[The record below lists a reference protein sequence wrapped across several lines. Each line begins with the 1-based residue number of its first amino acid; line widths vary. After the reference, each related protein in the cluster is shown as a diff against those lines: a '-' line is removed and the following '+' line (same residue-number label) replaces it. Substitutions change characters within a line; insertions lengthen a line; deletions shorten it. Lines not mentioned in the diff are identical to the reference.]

1 MRDMKQTTPT
11 IPYLCISSFGQT
23 AWLDLDESTNAL
35 IGSGSHCKV
44 QVSGSDVRSLH
55 CIVAMK
61 DDRLEVRDWN
71 TGCTFVNGQAIS
83 EPTELKEGDSLKIGD
98 SEITAVLSE
107 SGHAEIQSLMTA
119 MAEAEGQPET
129 PVVESVASETA
140 EFETPSPRVEVPTL
154 AMDSSESFGQPETPA
169 SEFVAAETAE
179 TEFAAPSPRAEAS
192 TLEMA
197 GTEADVLSETPVGE
211 AVEVETTELTSP
223 SLQAQLQTLVL
234 AGREELSIDDQ
245 PETPVGEAVEIETA
259 ETAACE
265 NTVAE
270 SEFNEEPAPIEE
282 GEPVVETE
290 VQHESESSEPE
301 LTSEVPAAEAESE
314 PEDET
319 QIPVQSE
326 VPVEAQTPVEPEVQV
341 EPEAEAEPEP
351 EAETEPE
358 VQVEAASETE
368 TDPQPAGTPAEF
380 IYDINADVEDETD
393 PAFGFAS
400 PGFTDQMNN
409 SDELQLLRMENE
421 QLRFELNEQAKRSFS
436 SEENSELLSR
446 DQTVRLVSRLE
457 DMLAELKRSDARS
470 LQMEELLR
478 SADQATQDEQ
488 EERKQMEKWVSELE
502 NRVTQRESE
511 SNDEIQSLKSMLEEA
526 RRSQQKSN
534 VCLQAV
540 IASKAAGESDPDELV
555 SGLRQQIESLQTQ
568 LRSSQEQCTAIRE
581 QLENRP
587 ESSPENGEQIEK
599 QMVEMQLETARERA
613 DVSRQRVELQR
624 LRMELEERLKA
635 PREASDADTR
645 ISAMREHL
653 KELHDKK
660 EENADQPVAAS
671 NSLGNRIAGLLQRV
685 AGQ

>member
-1 MRDMKQTTPT
+1 
-11 IPYLCISSFGQT
+11 
-23 AWLDLDESTNAL
+23 
-35 IGSGSHCKV
+35 
-44 QVSGSDVRSLH
+44 
-55 CIVAMK
+55 
-61 DDRLEVRDWN
+61 
-71 TGCTFVNGQAIS
+71 
-83 EPTELKEGDSLKIGD
+83 
-98 SEITAVLSE
+98 
-107 SGHAEIQSLMTA
+107 
-119 MAEAEGQPET
+119 
-129 PVVESVASETA
+129 
-140 EFETPSPRVEVPTL
+140 
-154 AMDSSESFGQPETPA
+154 
-169 SEFVAAETAE
+169 
-179 TEFAAPSPRAEAS
+179 
-192 TLEMA
+192 
-197 GTEADVLSETPVGE
+197 
-211 AVEVETTELTSP
+211 
-223 SLQAQLQTLVL
+223 
-234 AGREELSIDDQ
+234 
-245 PETPVGEAVEIETA
+245 
-259 ETAACE
+259 
-265 NTVAE
+265 
-270 SEFNEEPAPIEE
+270 
-282 GEPVVETE
+282 
-290 VQHESESSEPE
+290 
-301 LTSEVPAAEAESE
+301 
-314 PEDET
+314 
-319 QIPVQSE
+319 
-326 VPVEAQTPVEPEVQV
+326 
-341 EPEAEAEPEP
+341 
-351 EAETEPE
+351 
-358 VQVEAASETE
+358 
-368 TDPQPAGTPAEF
+368 
-380 IYDINADVEDETD
+380 
-393 PAFGFAS
+393 
-400 PGFTDQMNN
+400 MNN

>member
-341 EPEAEAEPEP
+341 EPEAEPEP
-351 EAETEPE
+351 ETEPE

-368 TDPQPAGTPAEF
+368 TDPQPAGTPAEY

>member
-380 IYDINADVEDETD
+380 IYDINADIEDETD

>member
-341 EPEAEAEPEP
+341 EPEAEPEP
-351 EAETEPE
+351 ETEPE

-380 IYDINADVEDETD
+380 IYDINADIEDETD

>member
-1 MRDMKQTTPT
+1 MKQTTPT

-192 TLEMA
+192 TLELA
-197 GTEADVLSETPVGE
+197 GTEADVLSETPVGGS
-211 AVEVETTELTSP
+211 VEVETTELTSP

-234 AGREELSIDDQ
+234 DGREELSIDDQ

-380 IYDINADVEDETD
+380 IYDINADIEDETD